1 MQILAKGD
9 SHVRMFTIFAGKKHI
24 PRKNY
29 SHKKNQG

>member
-9 SHVRMFTIFAGKKHI
+9 SHVRMFTIIASEKHI

-29 SHKKNQG
+29 SQKNIRG